1 MSQKSSIIWKILS
14 RILIVLSLLFFY
26 LPIFYIILFSF
37 NSKKNLSNFD
47 GFSLRWYEDL
57 FNSDP
62 MMSALGYT
70 ILVAVVATLV
80 STVLGTITAIGLS
93 KTGKHLRHA
102 VERVNEIPV
111 MNPDIV
117 TGISLLM
124 LFSGL
129 AIPKG
134 LCTMMLAHIMFCTPF
149 VILSVMPKL
158 RALDPNLTDA
168 ALDLGCTPFQ
178 AMTKVIIPQIRTGII
193 AGALIAFT
201 MSFDDFVISY
211 FVTGEGV
218 QNISILVYSM
228 RARIDPTI
236 NALSSIVI
244 LIITVSLLAI
254 NLIPLIRRKAKGIS
268 AK

>member
-1 MSQKSSIIWKILS
+1 MQKKSSKFWKILS
-14 RILIVLSLLFFY
+14 RILIVMSLLFFY
-26 LPIFYIILFSF
+26 LPIFYIIVFSF
-37 NSKKNLSNFD
+37 NGKRSLSSLD
-47 GFSLRWYEDL
+47 GFSLEWYEKL
-57 FNSDP
+57 FSSEP

-70 ILVAVVATLV
+70 ILVAVIATLV

-93 KTGKHLRHA
+93 KTGRRLRSA

-134 LCTMMLAHIMFCTPF
+134 FWTMLFAHIMFCTPF

-211 FVTGEGV
+211 FVTGDGV
-218 QNISILVYSM
+218 QNISILVYAM
-228 RARIDPTI
+228 RARINPTI
-236 NALSSIVI
+236 NALSTIVI
-244 LIITVSLLAI
+244 LIITVSLLAV
-254 NLIPLIRRKAKGIS
+254 NLAPILKRKAKAIS